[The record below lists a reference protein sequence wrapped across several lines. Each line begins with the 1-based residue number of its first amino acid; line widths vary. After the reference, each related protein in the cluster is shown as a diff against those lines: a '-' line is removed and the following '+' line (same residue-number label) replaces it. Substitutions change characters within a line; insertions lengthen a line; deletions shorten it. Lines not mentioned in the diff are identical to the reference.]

1 MPWCVALLFVAAGW
15 AVGAPAMRCN
25 KALCASDV
33 SKCLLQEMCQC
44 KANRTRCCGE
54 CAFCLAKLWEPC
66 CDCVGLCDGRISS
79 APRPA
84 QRSSMHNLVSPV
96 PSLFRALL
104 ALSNNHPA
112 LGWSIVTLPLEEELR
127 QNHVETGHLLLGP
140 HTGMP
145 RGAGIASDFPRS
157 RRQGTLQ
164 EGIHSSLSQSTNL
177 GKRHLSSPARPGW
190 ITVLGLA
197 SDMDKG
203 PLDVPSRCA
212 ESQSSALCAP

>member
-140 HTGMP
+140 HTDLALP
-145 RGAGIASDFPRS
+145 DADATTKVPNATVPACQSIYFNDC
-157 RRQGTLQ
+157 
-164 EGIHSSLSQSTNL
+164 LS
-177 GKRHLSSPARPGW
+177 
-190 ITVLGLA
+190 
-197 SDMDKG
+197 M
-203 PLDVPSRCA
+203 SRCRTA
-212 ESQSSALCAP
+212 CQSVGAWRYRWFHSACCQCLGPDCQGYGGAHANCSNCRD